1 MTFWSRILDCSII
14 EIMDKFQQIADYYLS
29 KGLRG
34 EDLRKALEN
43 DTEYQNL
50 LKERRS
56 RIRNKY
62 EITEE
67 EEKEYLLPNE
77 EDYEILSIVKT
88 LENKNLSETD
98 KEIVELI
105 KTQLRDDWREP
116 LLDKLRQL
124 LKKYS

>member
-1 MTFWSRILDCSII
+1 
-14 EIMDKFQQIADYYLS
+14 MDKFQQIADYYLS